1 MNTFVLT
8 GLEAQG
14 AVENWKQ
21 QLADLFRKCW
31 TGSDGRCYYPFH
43 EFTNPNFWEN
53 SVSESWK
60 DGRIYSWLK
69 IDSSQNPWK
78 ILAHCSLVKKG
89 SYWELGRAVSD
100 PNAPRWSQTEI
111 AGLALQLAEENGW
124 QVMCEATQ
132 CNTASQFVC
141 QKLGLRFAGIGFLK
155 DVRHVSWDII
165 YFDNLRHLPAFQG
178 KLGIVGN
185 PLGQDIICTD
195 ESRDRLTQISNI
207 LSCQPGGRIPPF
219 KFHVS
224 RGLLPAIQR
233 IISLNTGFGSEARRY
248 EDVTGLE
255 YSYPVPDWMIAV
267 QERDSLFP
275 HWLS

>member
-165 YFDNLRHLPAFQG
+165 YFDNLRHLPAFYPDEEW
-178 KLGIVGN
+178 IVAN
-185 PLGQDIICTD
+185 PLNRPEYMPMD
-195 ESRDRLTQISNI
+195 LK
-207 LSCQPGGRIPPF
+207 GRERIEFIRNNLVAEKAAEIPPQRF
-219 KFHVS
+219 YV
-224 RGLLPAIQR
+224 LPEFYEPIR
-233 IISLNTGFGSEARRY
+233 RTIEINSPNGNLKGNLWTRVRKVLFG
-248 EDVTGLE
+248 D
-255 YSYPVPDWMIAV
+255 
-267 QERDSLFP
+267 
-275 HWLS
+275 